1 MKKKI
6 ILGVGAIGIGALS
19 LINLNLPN
27 YENDN
32 NHGRRF
38 VLNKTALADI
48 CVGEVCYVTEYDDCV
63 SYYVNCD
70 ILPELIEN
78 AYN

>member
-6 ILGVGAIGIGALS
+6 ILGVGAIGLCALS
-19 LINLNLPN
+19 LINLNISN

-32 NHGRRF
+32 NSVRRF
-38 VLNKTALADI
+38 VLNKTALADF
-48 CVGEVCYVTEYDDCV
+48 CVGEVCYATEYDDCV

-70 ILPELIEN
+70 MLPELIEN